1 MKKIILGTIII
12 GFIIACSSSSS
23 GGSGGTT
30 DNYDRSALLVNLAD
44 NIIIPAFQDLET
56 ELSALTEAKNNF
68 VATPNQA
75 NLEALR
81 ASWLT
86 AYTAWQYVEMF
97 NIGEA
102 ETVLYGFQMNI
113 YPTNIDDIS
122 ANINSGSYDLTHTNN
137 NDAVG
142 FPAVDYMIYGLADN
156 DTDILTFYQSENYTS
171 YLSDLIDQMESLTSS
186 VLTNWNSSYRNTFVS
201 QTGNTA
207 TSSLNKF
214 TNDFIYYFE
223 KGLRLN
229 KFGTPAGVFSTDP
242 LPETVEALYAKA
254 FSKDLALEAL
264 SAVEAVF
271 YGDAFSGSGSG
282 ESFESYLISLDRA
295 DLVTEI
301 ATKFEDAREKI
312 EALDDSFYDQINTD
326 NTKMTEAYDA
336 LQLLVVSFKVDM
348 LQAFNIS
355 VDYRDNDGD

>member
-1 MKKIILGTIII
+1 MKKIILGTIIV
-12 GFIIACSSSSS
+12 GFIIACSSSS

-56 ELSALTEAKNNF
+56 ELSTLTEAKNNF
-68 VATPNQA
+68 VTTPNQA
-75 NLEALR
+75 NLEVLR

-97 NIGEA
+97 DIGEA
-102 ETVLYGFQMNI
+102 ETTLYGFQMNI
-113 YPTNIDDIS
+113 YPANIDDIS
-122 ANINSGSYDLTHTNN
+122 ANINSGSYDLTHSNN

-156 DTDILTFYQSENYTS
+156 DADILTFYQSENYTS

-186 VLTNWNSSYRNTFVS
+186 VLTNWTSSYRTTFVS

-223 KGLRLN
+223 KGLRAN
-229 KFGTPAGVFSTDP
+229 KFGIPAGVFSTDP

-282 ESFESYLISLDRA
+282 ESFKSYLISLDRA

-301 ATKFEDAREKI
+301 TTKFEDAREKI

-348 LQAFNIS
+348 LQAFDIS
-355 VDYRDNDGD
+355 VDYVDADGD